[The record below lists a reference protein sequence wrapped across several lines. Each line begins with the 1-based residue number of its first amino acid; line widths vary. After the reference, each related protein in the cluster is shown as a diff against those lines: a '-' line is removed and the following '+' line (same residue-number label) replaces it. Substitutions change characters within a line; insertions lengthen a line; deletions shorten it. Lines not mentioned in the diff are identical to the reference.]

1 MPQKL
6 ETVLKHVEEI
16 SNEVTRQLILD
27 YHKYLVYRDTSTN
40 YQKDNVKL
48 IYMFAKFL
56 KESKTF
62 YDVKDSATIVGF
74 LDIKKNKEEDP
85 EQKWITTWND
95 YLWRLKMF
103 YRWLYNAK
111 MKEDNQRNYYD
122 ISNWSTPDF
131 VNISKKKTKR
141 LSPYNESEI
150 WDKDELLSIVKYE
163 PYKRNKAILTLLW
176 DFNARPHILYLLL

>member
-16 SNEVTRQLILD
+16 RNEVNRQLIKD
-27 YHKYLVYRDTSTN
+27 YHKYLIVRDTGTN

-74 LDIKKNKEEDP
+74 LDIKKK
-85 EQKWITTWND
+85 QRRRSRTKMD
-95 YLWRLKMF
+95 Y
-103 YRWLYNAK
+103 YV
-111 MKEDNQRNYYD
+111 E
-122 ISNWSTPDF
+122 
-131 VNISKKKTKR
+131 
-141 LSPYNESEI
+141 
-150 WDKDELLSIVKYE
+150 
-163 PYKRNKAILTLLW
+163 
-176 DFNARPHILYLLL
+176 